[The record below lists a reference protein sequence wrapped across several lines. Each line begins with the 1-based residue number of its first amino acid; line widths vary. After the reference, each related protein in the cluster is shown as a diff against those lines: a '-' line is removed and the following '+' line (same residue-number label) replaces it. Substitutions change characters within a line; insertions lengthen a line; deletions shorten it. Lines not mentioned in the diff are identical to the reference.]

1 MGLGAAGVNLET
13 ERDGDRARLVPAGS
27 FDLSH
32 AATMRGVL
40 ERVQPAVDGCQSVEL
55 DLAKLARLD
64 GTGAVLLARL
74 LDRLE
79 AMGHRTQVVDVGNR
93 QAGRLIALYRERRS
107 DRPPAHRRVSALAQL
122 GGLVSQVPRTAGAV
136 LDFLGRFA
144 AAVPKVIAAPRS
156 MNWGSLPALMQE
168 VGADSF
174 VVTGAANLLVGVIIA
189 FLGISQLGRFGAVSF
204 VPELVIVAQ
213 FRELGPLVTAIV
225 VAGRSGAGFAS
236 EIATM
241 KVSEEVDALRSMGF
255 DPMRWLV
262 LPRCLALVVAVPLLT
277 WIGDALA
284 VFGGFLAT
292 TAITSIRHR
301 RGDHGHAF
309 LHRPDQD
316 AVSGAGHRLDRL
328 RSRADRDGGRRR
340 RRRQD
345 NRRGGAV
352 DLQRHR
358 DQFAVH
364 LLLRLHGN
372 LRCPRHLPRRRRT
385 SPSRISAS
393 AGARG
398 C

>member
-27 FDLSH
+27 FDLPH
-32 AATMRGVL
+32 AATVRGVL

-55 DLAKLARLD
+55 DLEKLARLD

-156 MNWGSLPALMQE
+156 VNWGSLPALMQE

-292 TAITSIRHR
+292 TAITNIPPRAYLIATGEAITATHFFT
-301 RGDHGHAF
+301 GMIKTPFLALAIALIACGHGLTA
-309 LHRPDQD
+309 
-316 AVSGAGHRLDRL
+316 S
-328 RSRADRDGGRRR
+328 
-340 RRRQD
+340 
-345 NRRGGAV
+345 GGAAGV
-352 DLQRHR
+352 
-358 DQFAVH
+358 
-364 LLLRLHGN
+364 
-372 LRCPRHLPRRRRT
+372 
-385 SPSRISAS
+385 
-393 AGARG
+393 GARTTSAVVRSIFSVIVINSLFTFFYVFMG
-398 C
+398 I

>member
-156 MNWGSLPALMQE
+156 VNWGSLPALMQE

-292 TAITSIRHR
+292 TAITSIPPRAYLIGTGEAITATHFFT
-301 RGDHGHAF
+301 GLIKTPFLALAIALIACGHGLTAT
-309 LHRPDQD
+309 
-316 AVSGAGHRLDRL
+316 
-328 RSRADRDGGRRR
+328 
-340 RRRQD
+340 
-345 NRRGGAV
+345 GGAAGV
-352 DLQRHR
+352 
-358 DQFAVH
+358 
-364 LLLRLHGN
+364 
-372 LRCPRHLPRRRRT
+372 
-385 SPSRISAS
+385 
-393 AGARG
+393 GARTTSAVVRSIFSVIVINSLFTFFYVFMG
-398 C
+398 I

>member
-1 MGLGAAGVNLET
+1 MGFGAASVNIET
-13 ERDGDRARLVPAGS
+13 YRDGDRARLVPAGS

-32 AATMRGVL
+32 AATVRGVL

-79 AMGHRTQVVDVGNR
+79 ATGHRTQVVDVGNR
-93 QAGRLIALYRERRS
+93 QAGRLIALYRESRS

-156 MNWGSLPALMQE
+156 VNWGSLPALMQE

-255 DPMRWLV
+255 DPMQWLV

-292 TAITSIRHR
+292 TAITNIPPRAYLIATGEAITATHFFT
-301 RGDHGHAF
+301 GLIKTPFLALAIALIACGHGLTA
-309 LHRPDQD
+309 
-316 AVSGAGHRLDRL
+316 S
-328 RSRADRDGGRRR
+328 
-340 RRRQD
+340 
-345 NRRGGAV
+345 GGAAGV
-352 DLQRHR
+352 
-358 DQFAVH
+358 
-364 LLLRLHGN
+364 
-372 LRCPRHLPRRRRT
+372 
-385 SPSRISAS
+385 
-393 AGARG
+393 GARTTSAVVRSIFSVIVINSLFTFFFVFMG
-398 C
+398 I

>member
-1 MGLGAAGVNLET
+1 M
-13 ERDGDRARLVPAGS
+13 
-27 FDLSH
+27 
-32 AATMRGVL
+32 
-40 ERVQPAVDGCQSVEL
+40 
-55 DLAKLARLD
+55 
-64 GTGAVLLARL
+64 LLARL

-79 AMGHRTQVVDVGNR
+79 AMGHRTQVVALGNDE
-93 QAGRLIALYRERRS
+93 AARLIALYRERRS
-107 DRPPAHRRVSALAQL
+107 VRPSAGRRASALTRL
-122 GGLVSQVPRTAGAV
+122 GDLASQVPRTAGAV

-144 AAVPKVIAAPRS
+144 AALPKAIAAPRS
-156 MNWGSLPALMQE
+156 VNWGSLPALMQE

-255 DPMRWLV
+255 DPMQWLV

-292 TAITSIRHR
+292 TAITNIPPRAYLIGTGEAITATHLFT
-301 RGDHGHAF
+301 GLIKTPFLALAIALIACGHGLTA
-309 LHRPDQD
+309 
-316 AVSGAGHRLDRL
+316 S
-328 RSRADRDGGRRR
+328 
-340 RRRQD
+340 
-345 NRRGGAV
+345 GGAAGV
-352 DLQRHR
+352 
-358 DQFAVH
+358 
-364 LLLRLHGN
+364 
-372 LRCPRHLPRRRRT
+372 
-385 SPSRISAS
+385 
-393 AGARG
+393 GARTTSAVVRSIFSVIVINSLFTFIYVFIG
-398 C
+398 I

>member
-1 MGLGAAGVNLET
+1 MNIEI

-32 AATMRGVL
+32 AATARGVID
-40 ERVQPAVDGCQSVEL
+40 RVQPAVDGCQSVEL

-79 AMGHRTQVVDVGNR
+79 ALGHRTQVLAVGNR
-93 QAGRLIALYRERRS
+93 EAARLIALYRERRS
-107 DRPPAHRRVSALAQL
+107 DRPPPDRRVSALAQL
-122 GGLVSQVPRTAGAV
+122 GGLASQVPRTAGAV
-136 LDFLGRFA
+136 LDFLGHFV
-144 AAVPKVIAAPRS
+144 AAVPKAIAAPRS
-156 MNWGSLPALMQE
+156 VNWGSLPALMQE

-241 KVSEEVDALRSMGF
+241 KVSEEVDALRSLGF

-292 TAITSIRHR
+292 TAITNIPPRAYLIGTGEAITATHFFTGLIKTPFLALSIALIAC
-301 RGDHGHAF
+301 GHGLTA
-309 LHRPDQD
+309 Q
-316 AVSGAGHRLDRL
+316 
-328 RSRADRDGGRRR
+328 
-340 RRRQD
+340 
-345 NRRGGAV
+345 GGAAGV
-352 DLQRHR
+352 
-358 DQFAVH
+358 
-364 LLLRLHGN
+364 
-372 LRCPRHLPRRRRT
+372 
-385 SPSRISAS
+385 
-393 AGARG
+393 GARTTSAVVRSIFSVIVINSLFTFFYVFMG
-398 C
+398 I

>member
-156 MNWGSLPALMQE
+156 VNWGSLPALMQE

-292 TAITSIRHR
+292 TAITNIPPRAYLIGTGEAITATHFFT
-301 RGDHGHAF
+301 GLIKTPFLALAIALIACGHGLTA
-309 LHRPDQD
+309 
-316 AVSGAGHRLDRL
+316 S
-328 RSRADRDGGRRR
+328 
-340 RRRQD
+340 
-345 NRRGGAV
+345 GGAAGV
-352 DLQRHR
+352 GAQTTS
-358 DQFAVH
+358 AVVRSIFSVIVINS
-364 LLLRLHGN
+364 LFTFFYVFMG
-372 LRCPRHLPRRRRT
+372 
-385 SPSRISAS
+385 I
-393 AGARG
+393 
-398 C
+398 

>member
-107 DRPPAHRRVSALAQL
+107 DRPPAGRRVSALVQL
-122 GGLVSQVPRTAGAV
+122 GGLVRQVPRTAGAV

-144 AAVPKVIAAPRS
+144 AALPKAIAAPRS
-156 MNWGSLPALMQE
+156 VNWGSLPALLQE

-292 TAITSIRHR
+292 TAITSIPPRAYLIGTGEAITATHFFT
-301 RGDHGHAF
+301 GLIKTPFLALAIALIACGHGLTAT
-309 LHRPDQD
+309 
-316 AVSGAGHRLDRL
+316 
-328 RSRADRDGGRRR
+328 
-340 RRRQD
+340 
-345 NRRGGAV
+345 GGAAGV
-352 DLQRHR
+352 
-358 DQFAVH
+358 
-364 LLLRLHGN
+364 
-372 LRCPRHLPRRRRT
+372 
-385 SPSRISAS
+385 
-393 AGARG
+393 GARTTAAVVRSIFSVIVINSLFTFFYVFMG
-398 C
+398 I

>member
-1 MGLGAAGVNLET
+1 MELGAAGVNLET

-156 MNWGSLPALMQE
+156 VNWGSLPALMQE

-292 TAITSIRHR
+292 TAITSIPPRAYLIGTGEAITATHFFT
-301 RGDHGHAF
+301 GLIKTPFLALAIALIACGHGLTA
-309 LHRPDQD
+309 
-316 AVSGAGHRLDRL
+316 S
-328 RSRADRDGGRRR
+328 
-340 RRRQD
+340 
-345 NRRGGAV
+345 GGAAGV
-352 DLQRHR
+352 
-358 DQFAVH
+358 
-364 LLLRLHGN
+364 
-372 LRCPRHLPRRRRT
+372 
-385 SPSRISAS
+385 
-393 AGARG
+393 GARTTAAVVRSIFSVIVINSLFTFFYVFMG
-398 C
+398 I

>member
-32 AATMRGVL
+32 AATVRGVL

-79 AMGHRTQVVDVGNR
+79 AAGHRIQVVDVGNR

-156 MNWGSLPALMQE
+156 VNWGSLPALMQE

-292 TAITSIRHR
+292 TAITSIPPRAYLIGTGEAITATHFFT
-301 RGDHGHAF
+301 GLIKTPFLALAIALIACGHGLTAT
-309 LHRPDQD
+309 
-316 AVSGAGHRLDRL
+316 
-328 RSRADRDGGRRR
+328 
-340 RRRQD
+340 
-345 NRRGGAV
+345 GGAAGV
-352 DLQRHR
+352 
-358 DQFAVH
+358 
-364 LLLRLHGN
+364 
-372 LRCPRHLPRRRRT
+372 
-385 SPSRISAS
+385 
-393 AGARG
+393 GARTTAAVVRSIFSVIVINSLFTFFYVFMG
-398 C
+398 I

>member
-156 MNWGSLPALMQE
+156 VNWGSLPALMQE

-292 TAITSIRHR
+292 TAITSIPPRAYLIGTGEAITATHFFT
-301 RGDHGHAF
+301 GLIKTPFLALAIALIACGHGLTAT
-309 LHRPDQD
+309 
-316 AVSGAGHRLDRL
+316 
-328 RSRADRDGGRRR
+328 
-340 RRRQD
+340 
-345 NRRGGAV
+345 GGAAGV
-352 DLQRHR
+352 
-358 DQFAVH
+358 
-364 LLLRLHGN
+364 
-372 LRCPRHLPRRRRT
+372 
-385 SPSRISAS
+385 
-393 AGARG
+393 GARTTAAVVRSIFSVIVINSLFTFFYVFMG
-398 C
+398 I

>member
-1 MGLGAAGVNLET
+1 MELGAASVNIET

-32 AATMRGVL
+32 AATMSGVL

-79 AMGHRTQVVDVGNR
+79 ATGHRTQVVDVGNR

-156 MNWGSLPALMQE
+156 VNWGSLPALMQE

-255 DPMRWLV
+255 DPMQWLV

-292 TAITSIRHR
+292 TAITNIPPRAYLIATGEAITATHFFT
-301 RGDHGHAF
+301 GLIKTPFLALAIALIACGHGLTA
-309 LHRPDQD
+309 
-316 AVSGAGHRLDRL
+316 S
-328 RSRADRDGGRRR
+328 
-340 RRRQD
+340 
-345 NRRGGAV
+345 GGAAGV
-352 DLQRHR
+352 
-358 DQFAVH
+358 
-364 LLLRLHGN
+364 
-372 LRCPRHLPRRRRT
+372 
-385 SPSRISAS
+385 
-393 AGARG
+393 GARTTSAVVRSIFSVIVINSLFTFFYVFMG
-398 C
+398 I

>member
-1 MGLGAAGVNLET
+1 MGFGPASVDIET

-32 AATMRGVL
+32 AATVTGLL

-79 AMGHRTQVVDVGNR
+79 AMGHRTQIVDVGNR

-107 DRPPAHRRVSALAQL
+107 DRPPADRRVSTLAQL
-122 GGLVSQVPRTAGAV
+122 GGLVNQVPRAAGAV

-144 AAVPKVIAAPRS
+144 AALPKAIAAPRS
-156 MNWGSLPALMQE
+156 VNWGSLPALLQE
-168 VGADSF
+168 VGAGSL

-255 DPMRWLV
+255 DPMQWLV

-292 TAITSIRHR
+292 TAITNIPPRAYLIGTGEAITATHFFT
-301 RGDHGHAF
+301 GLIKTPFLALAIALIACGHGLTA
-309 LHRPDQD
+309 
-316 AVSGAGHRLDRL
+316 S
-328 RSRADRDGGRRR
+328 
-340 RRRQD
+340 
-345 NRRGGAV
+345 GGAAGV
-352 DLQRHR
+352 
-358 DQFAVH
+358 
-364 LLLRLHGN
+364 
-372 LRCPRHLPRRRRT
+372 
-385 SPSRISAS
+385 
-393 AGARG
+393 GARTTSAVVRSIFSVIVINSLFTFFFVFMG
-398 C
+398 I

>member
-1 MGLGAAGVNLET
+1 VNIEI
-13 ERDGDRARLVPAGS
+13 ERDGDRVRLVPAGS

-32 AATMRGVL
+32 AATAMGVL
-40 ERVQPAVDGCQSVEL
+40 ERLRPAVEGCQSVEL

-79 AMGHRTQVVDVGNR
+79 AMGHRTQVVAGNSE
-93 QAGRLIALYRERRS
+93 AARLIALYRERRS
-107 DRPPAHRRVSALAQL
+107 DRLPASRRVSVLAQL
-122 GGLVSQVPRTAGAV
+122 GGLASQVPRSAAAV

-144 AAVPKVIAAPRS
+144 AAVPKAIAAPGS
-156 MNWGSLPALMQE
+156 VNWGSLPALMQE

-225 VAGRSGAGFAS
+225 VAGRSGAGFAA

-241 KVSEEVDALRSMGF
+241 KVSEEVDALRSLGF

-284 VFGGFLAT
+284 VFGGFVAT
-292 TAITSIRHR
+292 TAITNIPPRAYLIGTGEAITATHFFT
-301 RGDHGHAF
+301 GLIKTPFLALAIALIACGHGLTAT
-309 LHRPDQD
+309 
-316 AVSGAGHRLDRL
+316 
-328 RSRADRDGGRRR
+328 
-340 RRRQD
+340 
-345 NRRGGAV
+345 GGAAGV
-352 DLQRHR
+352 
-358 DQFAVH
+358 
-364 LLLRLHGN
+364 
-372 LRCPRHLPRRRRT
+372 
-385 SPSRISAS
+385 
-393 AGARG
+393 GARTTAAVVRSIFSVIVINSLFTFFYVFMG
-398 C
+398 I